1 MGGLMVFRKILI
13 ANRGEIAVRIARA
26 CLALDIK
33 SVAVYSDADEGALH
47 VRACDEAY
55 HIGPAPALE
64 SYLRGDKIIEV
75 AKRAGCDAVHP
86 GYGFLSENAA
96 FARAVGDAGLTWIGP
111 TPEAITLMGS
121 KIEAKRLAE
130 QVGVPVVPGYY
141 GDEQTPQRLGAE
153 AERVGYPVLIKASAG
168 GGGKGMRVVERAGD
182 FVAQLEGAQR
192 EALAAFNDASVM
204 LERYLTEPR
213 HIEVQVLGDQYG
225 NLVHLGER
233 ECSIQRRHQKVV
245 EESPSPAV
253 NQALRAQITGA
264 ALKLARRAG
273 YTNAGTVEFIF
284 QDGEFF
290 FLEMNTRLQVE
301 HPVTEQALNFDL
313 VEAQI
318 RIASGERLW
327 VAQDELEFEGH
338 AIEARLYAEA
348 PEKGFLPATGKITLL
363 NAPYDG
369 YGIRVDAGVSEGDEI
384 SPYYDPMIA
393 KIVASGETR
402 HQALTRMQEML
413 GSMEL
418 EGLQTNLDFLR
429 WIFSHPQFELGNT
442 STRFIER
449 YYRPGAF
456 TLVPTQVVLA
466 AGALLTLSPRDEPGN
481 LWASNSWR
489 QAGQAMHSAVEI
501 EGREYSVE
509 LTALDNVA
517 NGYRAKIAQG
527 EETLFEGPVLV
538 AVPGPPVSQQDVS
551 GVGAAVQVRL
561 QENGPL
567 FMLECGYSDTTREA
581 YLYWEG
587 REYWVRRASA
597 LSTERLTKALHLNDE
612 DNLESPMPGKVLKV
626 MVAAGEAVTEEQ
638 PLVII
643 EAMKMEFTVRAPHTG
658 RVAAILFPEGA
669 QVAAGDI
676 LVELEK

>member
-33 SVAVYSDADEGALH
+33 SVAVYSDADARALH

-55 HIGPAPALE
+55 QIGPAPALE

-75 AKRAGCDAVHP
+75 AKRAGCDAIHP

-96 FARAVGDAGLTWIGP
+96 FARAVTEAGLTWIGP

-130 QVGVPVVPGYY
+130 QAGVPVVPGYY
-141 GDEQTPQRLGAE
+141 GDDQSPHRLQAE

-168 GGGKGMRVVERAGD
+168 GGGKGMRVVERPAD
-182 FVAQLEGAQR
+182 FARELEGAQR
-192 EALAAFNDASVM
+192 EALAAFKDESVM

-245 EESPSPAV
+245 EESPSPV
-253 NQALRAQITGA
+253 VDQALRAQITGS

-284 QDGEFF
+284 QDGEYY
-290 FLEMNTRLQVE
+290 FLEMITRLQVE

-318 RIASGERLW
+318 RIAAGERLW
-327 VAQDELEFEGH
+327 IAQDEIEFEGH

-348 PEKGFLPATGKITLL
+348 PEKGFLPATGKITRL
-363 NAPYDG
+363 NAPYEG
-369 YGIRVDAGVSEGDEI
+369 YGIRVDAGVAEGDEI

-413 GSMEL
+413 GSMQL

-429 WIFSHPQFELGNT
+429 WLFSHPQFELGNT

-449 YYRPGAF
+449 YYRPGVF
-456 TLVPTQVVLA
+456 TLVPAQVVLA
-466 AGALLTLSPRDEPGN
+466 AGALLMLTPAEQPGN
-481 LWASNSWR
+481 LWASSSWR
-489 QAGQAMHSAVEI
+489 QASQAMRASVEI
-501 EGREYSVE
+501 EGRNYRVE
-509 LTALDNVA
+509 LSSQVGA
-517 NGYRAKIAQG
+517 NGFLAKVAQG
-527 EETLFEGPVLV
+527 EDLLFEGSAHVSVPNIAVLE
-538 AVPGPPVSQQDVS
+538 QDVS
-551 GVGAAVQVRL
+551 GVGASIQVQL
-561 QENGPL
+561 NEDGPL
-567 FMLECGYSDTTREA
+567 YTLECGFSGTTNEA

-587 REYWVRRASA
+587 REYWVRRAPA
-597 LSTERLTKALHLNDE
+597 LSTERLSKALHLNDE
-612 DNLESPMPGKVLKV
+612 DSLESPMPGKVLKV
-626 MVAAGEAVTEEQ
+626 MVAVGDSVTDEQ

-643 EAMKMEFTVRAPHTG
+643 EAMKMEFTVRAPHEG
-658 RVAAILFPEGA
+658 RVAAIRYSEGA
-669 QVAAGDI
+669 QVAAGDV

>member
-1 MGGLMVFRKILI
+1 MVFGKILI

-33 SVAVYSDADEGALH
+33 SVAVYSDADEHALH

-75 AKRAGCDAVHP
+75 AKRAGCDAIHP
-86 GYGFLSENAA
+86 GYGFLSENAN
-96 FARAVGDAGLTWIGP
+96 FARAVLDAGLTWIGP
-111 TPEAITLMGS
+111 SPEAITLMGS

-141 GDEQTPQRLGAE
+141 GDDQSPARLAAE
-153 AERVGYPVLIKASAG
+153 AEMIGFPVLIKASAG
-168 GGGKGMRVVERAGD
+168 GGGKGMRVVERPAD
-182 FVAQLEGAQR
+182 FLAALEGAQR
-192 EALAAFNDASVM
+192 EAQAAFADATVM

-245 EESPSPAV
+245 EESPSPV
-253 NQALRAQITGA
+253 ITDALRAQLTGS
-264 ALKLARRAG
+264 ALKLARKAG

-284 QDGEFF
+284 QAGEYY

-318 RIASGERLW
+318 RVAGGERLW
-327 VAQDELEFEGH
+327 VAQDEIEFEAH
-338 AIEARLYAEA
+338 SIEARLYAED
-348 PEKGFLPATGKITLL
+348 PEKGFLPSTGTITLL
-363 NAPYDG
+363 DAPYDG
-369 YGIRVDAGVSEGDEI
+369 YGIRVDAGVSQGDEI
-384 SPYYDPMIA
+384 SPYYDPMLA
-393 KIVASGETR
+393 KIVASGDTR
-402 HQALTRMQEML
+402 HQALTRMREML
-413 GSMEL
+413 GSMQL
-418 EGLQTNLDFLR
+418 TGVQTNLDFLR
-429 WIFSHPQFELGNT
+429 WLFSHPQFELGNT

-466 AGALLTLSPRDEPGN
+466 ASALLMLSSAYVVTDP
-481 LWASNSWR
+481 WASSGWR
-489 QAGQAMHSAVEI
+489 QARQAMRTDVLI
-501 EGREYSVE
+501 EGRTYRVE
-509 LTALDNVA
+509 LSGQTGVP
-517 NGYRAKIAQG
+517 NGYTARMCQG
-527 EETLFEGPVLV
+527 EDVLFEGPVELLV
-538 AVPGPPVSQQDVS
+538 PRQTPDGADIT
-551 GVGAAVQVRL
+551 GVGSAVQVKL
-561 QENGPL
+561 QDDGP
-567 FMLECGYSDTTREA
+567 FYMLECGFSDDGRDA
-581 YLYWEG
+581 YLYWDS
-587 REYWVRRASA
+587 REYWVRRAPA
-597 LSTERLTKALHLNDE
+597 LSTEHLGKALHLQDE
-612 DNLESPMPGKVLKV
+612 DTLESPMPGKVLKV
-626 MVAAGEAVTEEQ
+626 MVAVGDQVSDEQ

-643 EAMKMEFTVRAPHTG
+643 EAMKMEFTVRAPHAGHIAT
-658 RVAAILFPEGA
+658 VHFAEGA

-676 LVELEK
+676 LVELEA

>member
-33 SVAVYSDADEGALH
+33 SVAVYSDADERALH

-64 SYLRGDKIIEV
+64 SYLRGDKLIEV

-96 FARAVGDAGLTWIGP
+96 FARAVMDAGLTWIGP

-130 QVGVPVVPGYY
+130 QAGVPVVPGYY
-141 GDEQTPQRLGAE
+141 GDDQSPRRLEAE

-168 GGGKGMRVVERAGD
+168 GGGKGMRVVEKPGD
-182 FVAQLEGAQR
+182 FLRELEGAQR
-192 EALAAFNDASVM
+192 EALAAFNDSSVM

-213 HIEVQVLGDQYG
+213 HIEVQVLGDHYG
-225 NLVHLGER
+225 NLIHLGER

-245 EESPSPAV
+245 EESPSPV
-253 NQALRAQITGA
+253 VSEALRAQITGA

-284 QDGEFF
+284 QDGEFY

-318 RIASGERLW
+318 RIAGGERLW
-327 VAQDELEFEGH
+327 VAQDEIEYEGH

-348 PEKGFLPATGKITLL
+348 PEKGFLPATGRVTLL

-369 YGIRVDAGVSEGDEI
+369 YGIRVDAGVAEGDEI

-393 KIVASGETR
+393 KIVASGESR

-413 GSMEL
+413 GSLRL
-418 EGLQTNLDFLR
+418 EGVQTNLDFLR
-429 WIFSHPQFELGNT
+429 WLFSHPQFELGNT

-466 AGALLTLSPRDEPGN
+466 AGALLMLTRSDETGS

-489 QAGQAMHSAVEI
+489 QARQAMRAAVEI
-501 EGREYSVE
+501 EGRAYCVE
-509 LTALDNVA
+509 LSTLDGVV
-517 NGYRAKIAQG
+517 NGYRARVVQG
-527 EETLFEGPVLV
+527 DESLFEGP
-538 AVPGPPVSQQDVS
+538 AVIALPQPSTSQLDVS
-551 GVGAAVQVRL
+551 GVGATVRVRL
-561 QENGPL
+561 RDDGPL
-567 FMLECGYSDTTREA
+567 FMLECGFSDTTDEA

-587 REYWVRRASA
+587 REYWVRRAPA

-626 MVAAGEAVTEEQ
+626 LVAAGDSVTEEQ

-658 RVAAILFPEGA
+658 KVASVLFPEGA

>member
-1 MGGLMVFRKILI
+1 MEFRKILI

-33 SVAVYSDADEGALH
+33 SVAVFSDADARALH

-64 SYLRGDKIIEV
+64 SYLRGDKLIEV
-75 AKRAGCDAVHP
+75 AKIAGCDAVHP

-96 FARAVGDAGLTWIGP
+96 FARAVTEAGLTWIGP
-111 TPEAITLMGS
+111 TPEAITIMGS

-130 QVGVPVVPGYY
+130 QAGVPVVPGYY
-141 GDEQTPQRLGAE
+141 GDDQSPQRLEAE
-153 AERVGYPVLIKASAG
+153 AERIGYPVLIKASAG
-168 GGGKGMRVVERAGD
+168 GGGKGMRVVERPGD
-182 FVAQLEGAQR
+182 FVRELEGAQR
-192 EALAAFNDASVM
+192 EALAAFNDSSVM

-213 HIEVQVLGDQYG
+213 HIEVQVLGDHYG

-245 EESPSPAV
+245 EESPSPVV
-253 NQALRAQITGA
+253 NGALRTQITGA

-284 QDGEFF
+284 QDGEFY

-327 VAQDELEFEGH
+327 VAQEEIEYEGH
-338 AIEARLYAEA
+338 AIEARLYAEV
-348 PEKGFLPATGKITLL
+348 PEKGFLPATGRVTLL

-369 YGIRVDAGVSEGDEI
+369 YGIRVDAGVAEGDEI

-393 KIVASGETR
+393 KIVASGESR

-413 GSMEL
+413 GSMQL
-418 EGLQTNLDFLR
+418 EGVQTNLDFLR
-429 WIFSHPQFELGNT
+429 WLFSHPQFELGNT

-466 AGALLTLSPRDEPGN
+466 AGALLMLTQGDEADSV
-481 LWASNSWR
+481 WSSNSWR
-489 QAGQAMHSAVEI
+489 QARQAIRAAVHI
-501 EGREYSVE
+501 EGREYRVE
-509 LTALDNVA
+509 LSSSGGIV
-517 NGYRAKIAQG
+517 NGYHASVVQG
-527 EETLFEGPVLV
+527 DESLFEGSAVI
-538 AVPGPPVSQQDVS
+538 AVPKASLSRQDVS

-561 QENGPL
+561 HEDGPL
-567 FMLECGYSDTTREA
+567 FTLECGFSDTTHDA

-587 REYWVRRASA
+587 REYRVRRATA
-597 LSTERLTKALHLNDE
+597 LSTERLTKALHLNNE

-626 MVAAGEAVTEEQ
+626 LIAAGDSVAEEQ

-643 EAMKMEFTVRAPHTG
+643 EAMKMEFTVRAPHAG
-658 RVAAILFPEGA
+658 RVAAVLFPEGA

-676 LVELEK
+676 LVELER

>member
-1 MGGLMVFRKILI
+1 MVFSKILI

-33 SVAVYSDADEGALH
+33 SVAVYSDADERALH

-75 AKRAGCDAVHP
+75 AKRAGCDAIHP
-86 GYGFLSENAA
+86 GYGFLSENAD
-96 FARAVGDAGLTWIGP
+96 FARDVTQAGLTWIGP

-130 QVGVPVVPGYY
+130 QSGVPVVPGYF
-141 GDEQTPQRLGAE
+141 GDEQTPQRLASE
-153 AERVGYPVLIKASAG
+153 AERIGYPVLIKASAG
-168 GGGKGMRVVERAGD
+168 GGGKGMRVVEKPGD
-182 FVAQLEGAQR
+182 FREALEGAQR
-192 EALAAFNDASVM
+192 EAQAAFKDASVM

-245 EESPSPAV
+245 EESPSPV
-253 NQALRAQITGA
+253 VDRSLRDRITGS

-318 RIASGERLW
+318 RIAGGERLW
-327 VAQDELEFEGH
+327 VSQEDIEFEGH
-338 AIEARLYAEA
+338 AIEARLYAED
-348 PEKGFLPATGKITLL
+348 PEKGFLPATGTITLL
-363 NAPYDG
+363 EAPYDS
-369 YGIRVDAGVSEGDEI
+369 YGIRVDAGVAEGDEV

-402 HQALTRMQEML
+402 HQALTRMREML
-413 GSMEL
+413 GSMQL
-418 EGLQTNLDFLR
+418 EGVRTNLDFLG
-429 WIFSHPQFELGNT
+429 WLFSHPQFELGNT
-442 STRFIER
+442 STRFIDR

-456 TLVPTQVVLA
+456 TLVPTQVILA
-466 AGALLTLSPRDEPGN
+466 AGALLMLTPSDVEGN
-481 LWASNSWR
+481 IWTSSSWR
-489 QAGQAMHSAVEI
+489 QVRQAMKTSVQI
-501 EGREYSVE
+501 EGRTYLVE
-509 LTALDNVA
+509 LSGMGTLRDSYMARVS
-517 NGYRAKIAQG
+517 QG
-527 EETLFEGPVLV
+527 EEVLFEGPVMLT
-538 AVPGPPVSQQDVS
+538 VPGDSLARPDIA
-551 GVGAAVQVRL
+551 GVGATVQVKL
-561 QENGPL
+561 QEDGPL
-567 FMLECGYSDTTREA
+567 FMLECGFSDAGREA

-587 REYWVRRASA
+587 REYSVRRAPA
-597 LSTERLTKALHLNDE
+597 LSTERLSKSLHLGDE
-612 DNLESPMPGKVLKV
+612 DSLESPMPGKVLKV
-626 MVAAGEAVTEEQ
+626 MVAAGDSVADEQ

-643 EAMKMEFTVRAPHTG
+643 EAMKMEFTVRAPHSG
-658 RVAAILFPEGA
+658 RVAAVKYPEGA
-669 QVAAGDI
+669 QVAAGDV